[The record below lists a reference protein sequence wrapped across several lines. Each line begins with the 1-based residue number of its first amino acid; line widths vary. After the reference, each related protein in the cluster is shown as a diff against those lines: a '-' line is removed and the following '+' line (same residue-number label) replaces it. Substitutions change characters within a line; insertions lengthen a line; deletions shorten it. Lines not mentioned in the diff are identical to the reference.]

1 MSAENNTL
9 NIEAGPPQDH
19 TKNTSPSKWPLL
31 LLCCLFV
38 AIGIVGGPLLLRFYY
53 LNGGTRKWL
62 ISFLQTAAFPI
73 LIPPISLLITL
84 HASNPNNLSSSL
96 LLEPKLILSSAC
108 MGMLYGF
115 INFLYSQGLSYLPA
129 STSTLL
135 QSTQLI
141 FVAVFSRLIVK
152 QKFTA
157 YTMNSLVLTILG
169 SIMLGIR
176 ANADRPVGVSTGNY
190 WLGFF
195 LTLLSAFLTG
205 VMWPT
210 VELSYRKAT
219 RAVTQA
225 TLLQYQLNVS
235 VFATLF
241 CLVGMAVSRDFQ
253 PEIGHGVTKQRGR
266 RSAAEVRREERGEV
280 RGAQCGSVGSEER
293 RRRCTSRVIGGEG
306 GGPVKEEEITRRRR
320 RPAARDGAAENV
332 EDQRQRRTDRRVG
345 LVMGADMALTW
356 QGLYG

>member
-1 MSAENNTL
+1 MSAENNSL
-9 NIEAGPPQDH
+9 NIEAGPPPPPPPQDH
-19 TKNTSPSKWPLL
+19 IKNTSPSKWPLL

-38 AIGIVGGPLLLRFYY
+38 AIGIVGGPLLVRFYY

-84 HASNPNNLSSSL
+84 HASNPNNLSSSSL

-135 QSTQLI
+135 SKHSVS
-141 FVAVFSRLIVK
+141 FW
-152 QKFTA
+152 
-157 YTMNSLVLTILG
+157 
-169 SIMLGIR
+169 IR
-176 ANADRPVGVSTGNY
+176 ANGDRPAGVSTGNY

-195 LTLLSAFLTG
+195 LTLLSACLTG

-219 RAVTQA
+219 RALTQA

-253 PEIGHGVTKQRGR
+253 AMGREANEFAHGKVVYCTILVAIAVVFQT
-266 RSAAEVRREERGEV
+266 SIL
-280 RGAQCGSVGSEER
+280 GSL
-293 RRRCTSRVIGGEG
+293 
-306 GGPVKEEEITRRRR
+306 
-320 RPAARDGAAENV
+320 
-332 EDQRQRRTDRRVG
+332 G
-345 LVMGADMALTW
+345 LVFFAGSLFSCIYISVLVPITEVASFVAYHESFNGEKGMSLALSLW
-356 QGLYG
+356 AFASYCYGQYKS